1 MIFTLIRI
9 ELLKIFRKWRTYI
22 GFIAIG
28 ILVPLLHLAMYLEGQ
43 NSIDFVTRG
52 LRDSFLLVGNLLNGY
67 WISYLILNALTIH
80 IPFLITLVAG
90 DLLAGEA
97 TAGTYRILVTRP
109 VSRMQIVTSKFLSGL
124 IYTSSLILFLA
135 VMSLVIGL
143 IIFGS
148 GELIVAGNQSI
159 IIFEKSD
166 ILWRFLFAYGFA
178 ILSMTVVCSLTIL
191 FSSLVENAIGPIV
204 STMAVIIIFIIL
216 SAFDVEIL
224 RDLRPYLFTN
234 YMLDWR
240 EFFNDPLDFAEI
252 TKSVLV
258 LMWAYNT
265 YSSTATSFIFH
276 KKDILS

>member
-1 MIFTLIRI
+1 MITTLVKI
-9 ELLKIFRKWRTYI
+9 ELLKIFKKWRTYI

-43 NSIDFVTRG
+43 NSINYLTRG
-52 LRDSFLLVGNLLNGY
+52 LRDSFILVGNLLNGY
-67 WISYLILNALTIH
+67 WISFLILNALTIH

-109 VSRMQIVTSKFLSGL
+109 VSRMQIVTSKYLAGL
-124 IYTSSLILFLA
+124 IYTGSLIFWLA
-135 VMSLVIGL
+135 FVSLVVGL
-143 IIFGS
+143 IIFGG
-148 GELIVAGNQSI
+148 GELIVAGSQAI

-166 ILWRFLFAYGFA
+166 ILWRFFLAYGFA
-178 ILSMTVVCSLTIL
+178 ILSMSVVCSLAML

-216 SAFDVEIL
+216 SAFDVAIL
-224 RDLRPYLFTN
+224 RDIKPYLFTN
-234 YMLDWR
+234 YMMKWR
-240 EFFNDPLDFAEI
+240 EFFNNPLDTFEI
-252 TKSVLV
+252 IKSVLV
-258 LMWAYNT
+258 LSAHIVVFNIATT
-265 YSSTATSFIFH
+265 YIFL

>member
-1 MIFTLIRI
+1 MIMTLVKI

-43 NSIDFVTRG
+43 ESIDFVTRN
-52 LRDSFLLVGNLLNGY
+52 LRDSFILVGNLLNGY
-67 WISYLILNALTIH
+67 WISYIILNALTIH

-97 TAGTYRILVTRP
+97 TAGTYRLLVIRP
-109 VSRMQIVTSKFLSGL
+109 ISRLQIVTSKFLASL
-124 IYTSSLILFLA
+124 IYTSVLILFLSF
-135 VMSLVIGL
+135 MSLVIGL

-148 GELIVAGNQSI
+148 GELIVTGSNAI

-166 ILWRFLFAYGFA
+166 VLWRFFLAYSFA
-178 ILSMTVVCSLTIL
+178 ILSMMVVASLAIF

-204 STMAVIIIFIIL
+204 ATMAIIIIFIIL

-224 RDLRPYLFTN
+224 KELKPYLFTS
-234 YMLDWR
+234 YMMNWR
-240 EFFNDPLDFAEI
+240 DLFDDPVNLTEIMKSIFVLTGHIIVFFAL
-252 TKSVLV
+252 
-258 LMWAYNT
+258 
-265 YSSTATSFIFH
+265 TSFIFN

>member
-1 MIFTLIRI
+1 MITTLVKI
-9 ELLKIFRKWRTYI
+9 ELLKIFKKWRTYI

-43 NSIDFVTRG
+43 NSINYLTRG
-52 LRDSFLLVGNLLNGY
+52 LRESFILVGNLLNGY
-67 WISYLILNALTIH
+67 WISFLILNALTIH

-109 VSRMQIVTSKFLSGL
+109 VSRMQIVTSKYFAGL
-124 IYTSSLILFLA
+124 IYTGSLIFWLAFMSLA
-135 VMSLVIGL
+135 VGL
-143 IIFGS
+143 IIFGD
-148 GELIVAGNQSI
+148 GELIVAGSQAI

-166 ILWRFLFAYGFA
+166 ILWRFFLAYGFA
-178 ILSMTVVCSLTIL
+178 FLSMAVVCSLAML

-216 SAFDVEIL
+216 SAFDVAIL
-224 RDLRPYLFTN
+224 RDIKPYLFTN
-234 YMLDWR
+234 YMMKWR
-240 EFFNDPLDFAEI
+240 EFFNDPLDTFEI
-252 TKSVLV
+252 IKSVLV
-258 LMWAYNT
+258 LSAHIVVFNIATT
-265 YSSTATSFIFH
+265 YIFL

>member
-43 NSIDFVTRG
+43 KSLEFITQG
-52 LRDSFLLVGNLLNGY
+52 LRDSFILVGNLLNGY
-67 WISYLILNALTIH
+67 WISYIILNALTIH
-80 IPFLITLVAG
+80 IPFLITLVAA

-97 TAGTYRILVTRP
+97 TAGTYRLLVTRP
-109 VSRMQIVTSKFLSGL
+109 VSRMQIVTSKFLAGMM
-124 IYTSSLILFLA
+124 YTGSLILFLA
-135 VMSLVIGL
+135 FMSLVVGL

-148 GELIVAGNQSI
+148 GELIVTGNQSI

-166 ILWRFLFAYGFA
+166 ILWRFLLAYGFA
-178 ILSMTVVCSLTIL
+178 ILSMMVVCSLAIL

-224 RDLRPYLFTN
+224 REIRPYLFTN
-234 YMLDWR
+234 YMMDWR

-258 LMWAYNT
+258 L
-265 YSSTATSFIFH
+265 SGHIIVFFTATSLIFH

>member
-109 VSRMQIVTSKFLSGL
+109 VSRMQIVTSKFISGL

-135 VMSLVIGL
+135 IMSLVIGL

-166 ILWRFLFAYGFA
+166 ILWRFLFAYSFA

-224 RDLRPYLFTN
+224 KEIRPYLFTN

-258 LMWAYNT
+258 L
-265 YSSTATSFIFH
+265 SGHIILFFSATSFIFH

>member
-1 MIFTLIRI
+1 MITTLVKI

-28 ILVPLLHLAMYLEGQ
+28 ILVPLLHLAMYLEGEE
-43 NSIDFVTRG
+43 SINFVTRG
-52 LRDSFLLVGNLLNGY
+52 LRDSFVLVGNLLNGY
-67 WISYLILNALTIH
+67 WISYIILNALTIH

-97 TAGTYRILVTRP
+97 TAGTYRLLVTRP

-124 IYTSSLILFLA
+124 IYTGSLILFLA
-135 VMSLVIGL
+135 FMSLVIGL

-148 GELIVAGNQSI
+148 GELIVAGNQAI

-166 ILWRFLFAYGFA
+166 ILWRFALAYGFA
-178 ILSMTVVCSLTIL
+178 ILSMMVVASLAIF

-204 STMAVIIIFIIL
+204 ATMAVIIIFIIL

-224 RDLRPYLFTN
+224 RELKPYLFTSYMMNWRDFFDDPMN
-234 YMLDWR
+234 YS
-240 EFFNDPLDFAEI
+240 EI
-252 TKSVLV
+252 LKSVFV
-258 LMWAYNT
+258 LAGHIVVFF
-265 YSSTATSFIFH
+265 SATSFIFN

>member
-1 MIFTLIRI
+1 MIFTLVKI
-9 ELLKIFRKWRTYI
+9 ELMKIFRKWRTYI

-52 LRDSFLLVGNLLNGY
+52 LRDSFILVGNLLNGY
-67 WISYLILNALTIH
+67 WISFIILNALTIH
-80 IPFLITLVAG
+80 IPFLITLVAA

-109 VSRMQIVTSKFLSGL
+109 VSRMQIVTSKFLAGI
-124 IYTSSLILFLA
+124 IYTGSLIFWLA
-135 VMSLVIGL
+135 VMSLVVGL
-143 IIFGS
+143 IVFGD
-148 GELIVAGNQSI
+148 GELIVAGSQAV

-166 ILWRFLFAYGFA
+166 VLWRFFLAYGFG
-178 ILSMTVVCSLTIL
+178 ILSMSVVCSLAIL

-204 STMAVIIIFIIL
+204 STIAVIIIFIIL

-224 RDLRPYLFTN
+224 RELKPYLFTN
-234 YMLDWR
+234 YILDWR
-240 EFFNDPLDFAEI
+240 EFFNDPLDISEI
-252 TKSVLV
+252 TKSVLI
-258 LMWAYNT
+258 L
-265 YSSTATSFIFH
+265 SGHIILFFTATAFIFH

>member
-1 MIFTLIRI
+1 
-9 ELLKIFRKWRTYI
+9 
-22 GFIAIG
+22 
-28 ILVPLLHLAMYLEGQ
+28 MYLEGQ

-52 LRDSFLLVGNLLNGY
+52 LRDSFILVGNLLNGY
-67 WISYLILNALTIH
+67 WISYIILNALTIH
-80 IPFLITLVAG
+80 IPFLIALVAG

-109 VSRMQIVTSKFLSGL
+109 VSRMQIVTSKFLAGL

-148 GELIVAGNQSI
+148 GELIVTGNQSI
-159 IIFEKSD
+159 IIFEQSD

-216 SAFDVEIL
+216 SAFDVQIL
-224 RDLRPYLFTN
+224 REIRPYLFTN

-240 EFFNDPLDFAEI
+240 EFFNDPLDYAEI
-252 TKSVLV
+252 TKSVLI
-258 LMWAYNT
+258 LGGHIILFF
-265 YSSTATSFIFH
+265 TATSFIFN

>member
-1 MIFTLIRI
+1 MIATLVRI

-52 LRDSFLLVGNLLNGY
+52 LRDSFILVGNLLNGY

-97 TAGTYRILVTRP
+97 TAGTYRLIVTRP
-109 VSRMQIVTSKFLSGL
+109 ISRMEIIISKFLAGIL
-124 IYTSSLILFLA
+124 YTASLVFWLA
-135 VMSLVIGL
+135 FMSLVVGL
-143 IIFGS
+143 IVFGG
-148 GELIVAGNQSI
+148 GELIVAGSKAI
-159 IIFEKSD
+159 IIFDKSD
-166 ILWRFLFAYGFA
+166 VLWRFALAYGFA
-178 ILSMTVVCSLTIL
+178 ILSMSVVSSLALL

-204 STMAVIIIFIIL
+204 STMALIIIFIIL

-224 RDLRPYLFTN
+224 RAIKPYLFTN

-240 EFFNDPLDFAEI
+240 EIFNSPIDWFELL
-252 TKSVLV
+252 KSVTILAGHIIV
-258 LMWAYNT
+258 LFIATAY
-265 YSSTATSFIFH
+265 IFR

>member
-1 MIFTLIRI
+1 MIMTLVKI

-43 NSIDFVTRG
+43 ESIDFVTRN
-52 LRDSFLLVGNLLNGY
+52 LRDSFILVGNLLNGY
-67 WISYLILNALTIH
+67 WISYIILNALTIH

-97 TAGTYRILVTRP
+97 TAGTYRLLVIRP
-109 VSRMQIVTSKFLSGL
+109 ISRLQIVTSKFLASL
-124 IYTSSLILFLA
+124 IYTSVLILFLSF
-135 VMSLVIGL
+135 MSLVIGL

-148 GELIVAGNQSI
+148 GELIVTGSNAI

-166 ILWRFLFAYGFA
+166 VLWRFFLAYSFA
-178 ILSMTVVCSLTIL
+178 ILSMMVVASLAIF

-204 STMAVIIIFIIL
+204 ATMAIIIIFIIL

-224 RDLRPYLFTN
+224 KELKPYLFTS
-234 YMLDWR
+234 YMMNWR
-240 EFFNDPLDFAEI
+240 DFFDDPINLTEIMKSIFVLTGHIIVFFA
-252 TKSVLV
+252 L
-258 LMWAYNT
+258 
-265 YSSTATSFIFH
+265 TSFIFN

>member
-43 NSIDFVTRG
+43 KSLEFITRG
-52 LRDSFLLVGNLLNGY
+52 LRDSFILVGNLLNG
-67 WISYLILNALTIH
+67 SYIILNALTIH
-80 IPFLITLVAG
+80 IPFLITLVAA

-97 TAGTYRILVTRP
+97 TAGTYRLLVTRP
-109 VSRMQIVTSKFLSGL
+109 VSRMQIVTSKFLSGI
-124 IYTSSLILFLA
+124 IYTGSLILFLA
-135 VMSLVIGL
+135 FMSMAVGL

-148 GELIVAGNQSI
+148 GELIVTGNQSI

-166 ILWRFLFAYGFA
+166 ILWRFFLAYGFA
-178 ILSMTVVCSLTIL
+178 ILSMTVVCSLAIL

-204 STMAVIIIFIIL
+204 ATMAIIIIFIIL
-216 SAFDVEIL
+216 SAFDVGILSEIK
-224 RDLRPYLFTN
+224 PYLFTN
-234 YMLDWR
+234 YMMDWR
-240 EFFNDPLDFAEI
+240 EFFDDPVDWLEI
-252 TKSVLV
+252 IKSVLILCGHV
-258 LMWAYNT
+258 LLFF
-265 YSSTATSFIFH
+265 TATSFIFR

>member
-1 MIFTLIRI
+1 MIMTLVRI

-43 NSIDFVTRG
+43 ESIDFVTRN
-52 LRDSFLLVGNLLNGY
+52 LRDSFILVGNLLNGY
-67 WISYLILNALTIH
+67 WISYIILNALTIH

-97 TAGTYRILVTRP
+97 TAGTYRLLVIRP
-109 VSRMQIVTSKFLSGL
+109 ISRLQIVTSKFLASL
-124 IYTSSLILFLA
+124 IYTSVLILFLSF
-135 VMSLVIGL
+135 MSLVIGL

-148 GELIVAGNQSI
+148 GELIVTGSNAI

-166 ILWRFLFAYGFA
+166 VLWRFFLAYSFA
-178 ILSMTVVCSLTIL
+178 ILSMMVVASLAIF

-204 STMAVIIIFIIL
+204 ATMAIIIIFIIL

-224 RDLRPYLFTN
+224 KELKPYLFTS
-234 YMLDWR
+234 YMMNWR
-240 EFFNDPLDFAEI
+240 DFFDDPINLTEIMKSIFVLTGHIIVFFA
-252 TKSVLV
+252 L
-258 LMWAYNT
+258 
-265 YSSTATSFIFH
+265 TSFIFN